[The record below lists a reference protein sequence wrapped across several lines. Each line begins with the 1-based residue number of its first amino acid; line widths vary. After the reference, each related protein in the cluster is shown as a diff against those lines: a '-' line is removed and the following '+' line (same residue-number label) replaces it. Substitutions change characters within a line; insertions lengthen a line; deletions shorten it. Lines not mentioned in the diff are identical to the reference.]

1 MSIRVETDKDGIPF
15 ITLGEHEM
23 RLDLEDISG
32 EFVERARTELLETP
46 ERVQEGLERFRELI
60 KGKFMIFMR

>member
-15 ITLGEHEM
+15 ITLGEYQL

-32 EFVERARTELLETP
+32 EFEERARTELLETP
-46 ERVQEGLERFRELI
+46 ERLQEGLERFRELI
-60 KGKFMIFMR
+60 KGKFIIFMQ